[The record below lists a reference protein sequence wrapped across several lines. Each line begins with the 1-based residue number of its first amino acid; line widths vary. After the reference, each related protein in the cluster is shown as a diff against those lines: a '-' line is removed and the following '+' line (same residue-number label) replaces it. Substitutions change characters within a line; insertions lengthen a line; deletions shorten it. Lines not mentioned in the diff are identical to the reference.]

1 MMIDNKQKD
10 KIVTV
15 LIPCYNVEK
24 YLKKLFKSILKQ
36 ENKELV
42 KFIFL
47 DDASK
52 DNTLDKI
59 KKFKEENQTLS
70 IEIIEEKINQK
81 IAEARNILISK
92 VETPY
97 FYFIDPDDYFI
108 GKLIFN
114 KFIKTIENKQYDL
127 IVLKGKLRF
136 QINKHDFLIDK
147 LTIKSPLCNNV
158 KPKNNHEIDPV
169 EYICKNDP
177 FAWNVFVR
185 TEFYK
190 ELNIAYLKNYIFEDF
205 PIVFLMFLNAKSAYF
220 INYYS
225 HVYCSRPTGLARE
238 ENFDKFN
245 GAAANQNYLYET
257 LTKFNKLDLFINK
270 YQIENRFFRRLLFS
284 LINKKI
290 YKKTLKDLNKYS
302 EYFLKIYEM
311 FKKWQIIERLD
322 NSKKYSRFINKGYKR
337 LKKIINLIQNKQH
350 N

>member
-1 MMIDNKQKD
+1 MMINNKQKD

-36 ENKELV
+36 KNKELV

-52 DNTLDKI
+52 DSTLDKI
-59 KKFKEENQTLS
+59 KKFKEENKTLW

-92 VETPY
+92 VDTPY
-97 FYFIDPDDYFI
+97 FYFIDPDDYFN

-114 KFIKTIENKQYDL
+114 KFIETIKNKHYDL

-147 LTIKSPLCNNV
+147 FTIKSPLCNNV
-158 KPKNNHEIDPV
+158 KLKNNHEINPA
-169 EYICKNDP
+169 EYISKNDP
-177 FAWNVFVR
+177 FTWNIFIR

-190 ELNIAYLKNYIFEDF
+190 GLNIDYLKNYIFEDF
-205 PIVFLMFLNAKSAYF
+205 PIVFLMFLNAKSTYF

-238 ENFDKFN
+238 ENFDKFY
-245 GAAANQNYLYET
+245 GVAANQNYLYET
-257 LTKFNKLDLFINK
+257 LKKSNKLDLFINK

-284 LINKKI
+284 LINPKI
-290 YKKTLKDLNKYS
+290 YKKALKNLDKYS
-302 EYFLKIYEM
+302 EYFLKLYET
-311 FKKWQIIERLD
+311 FERWQIIERLES
-322 NSKKYSRFINKGYKR
+322 NKKYNRFINQGYKR
-337 LKKIINLIQNKQH
+337 LKKIVNLI
-350 N
+350 